1 MGQSAGA
8 VPQDK
13 WSSPLLRPRHSR
25 KLSTH
30 ISIMAKVIGKY
41 KLDTS
46 EKFEEILTALGVI
59 IVSRKLA
66 VAQTPVVEV
75 SLDGD
80 TYTIKQTT
88 TVKTTEI
95 KFKLGEE
102 FDETTA
108 DGRAVKSTVVLEG
121 NTLEQKQIGNKEK
134 KEKDMTCDREFT
146 DDAMTMI
153 CKVDDVVCKRVYK
166 RQ

>member
-1 MGQSAGA
+1 MS
-8 VPQDK
+8 
-13 WSSPLLRPRHSR
+13 
-25 KLSTH
+25 
-30 ISIMAKVIGKY
+30 KVLGKY
-41 KLDTS
+41 KLTSS
-46 EKFEEILTALGVI
+46 EKFEEILEAVGVN

-66 VAQTPVVEV
+66 VAQTPVVEIT
-75 SLDGD
+75 LDGD

-108 DGRAVKSTVVLEG
+108 DGRLVKSTV
-121 NTLEQKQIGNKEK
+121 TLDGSTLKQKQIGDKEK
-134 KEKDMTCDREFT
+134 KEKDMTFDRVFT
-146 DDAMTMI
+146 DDDMTMT
-153 CKVDDVVCKRVYK
+153 CKVDDIVCKRVYK

>member
-1 MGQSAGA
+1 
-8 VPQDK
+8 VN
-13 WSSPLLRPRHSR
+13 
-25 KLSTH
+25 
-30 ISIMAKVIGKY
+30 
-41 KLDTS
+41 
-46 EKFEEILTALGVI
+46 

-66 VAQTPVVEV
+66 VAQTPTVEIT
-75 SLDGD
+75 LDGD

-108 DGRAVKSTVVLEG
+108 DGRLVKSTV
-121 NTLEQKQIGNKEK
+121 TLDGSTLKQNQIGDKEK
-134 KEKDMTCDREFT
+134 KEKDMTCDRVFS
-146 DDAMTMI
+146 DDDMTMT
-153 CKVDDVVCKRVYK
+153 CKVDDIVCKRVYK